1 MARVL
6 EVAPAFVG
14 IAWLTASAAIVA
26 WTLSE
31 RMGFS
36 RLINTAVHQLD
47 LYATGIES
55 ELAKYESLPSML
67 ELDEEIFAT
76 LKKPDD
82 AELRAKANRTLLN
95 LKVRA
100 GSLAIR
106 LMDPRGVVLASSD
119 WLESGSLVGRDLSST
134 DFYKQALQSGRAR
147 TFVAESTR
155 GAPEYEFA
163 HTMTRRGQVVGVVA
177 VRVSLESIESTWI
190 EYAAGSQSE
199 KLLVIDDNG
208 VIIMSSNPAWRYK
221 TMAALPPERREAL
234 MRGGRYSSAPLEPLP
249 LAVERPLEFGS
260 RLVRLRGQDPN
271 KGDAD
276 AGELYIAE
284 EQKMSRPGWQLMTLS
299 STANVRRDAWHNAI
313 VGAAIGTLVGLLGH
327 YLVQRRRVIAQL
339 LAARADI
346 QRANEELETRVQART
361 MELLEANEALIGE
374 IAKHKLTEQNLR
386 AAQDELVQSSRLAV
400 LGQMSAGITHEINQ
414 PLQALRAL
422 SDNCR
427 QLLKAGRTDGVDFN
441 LGLIADLTDRMGR
454 ITKQLKAFARKG
466 PVHHDSVR
474 LAGAVANVLELL
486 CARIRAEHVAV
497 EVDVAEGLRVAC
509 DSHRLEQVLLNLFSN
524 ALDAMKDRGFRS
536 LGIAAEVAGDRVR
549 VRITDT
555 GTGLPDE
562 VLNQLFKPFFSTKP
576 PGEGLGLGLV
586 ISSSIV
592 RETGGTLRGYNLPG
606 GAAFEFDLQ
615 LDREREMSHAISHV

>member
-1 MARVL
+1 MMARVL

-14 IAWLTASAAIVA
+14 IAWLTVSAAIVA

-67 ELDEEIFAT
+67 ELDEDIFAA
-76 LKKPDD
+76 LRKPDD
-82 AELRAKANRTLLN
+82 ARLRARANRTLLN
-95 LKVRA
+95 LNVRA

-106 LMDPRGVVLASSD
+106 LMDPQGIVLASSN
-119 WLESGSLVGRDLSST
+119 WLESDNLVGRDLSHT
-134 DFYKQALQSGRAR
+134 EFYKQALRNGRAR
-147 TFVAESTR
+147 TFMAESTR

-163 HTMTRRGQVVGVVA
+163 HTMTRRGQVVDMVA

-199 KLLVIDDNG
+199 KLLVIDDSG

-221 TMAALPPERREAL
+221 TIEPLPAARRDAL
-234 MRGGRYSSAPLEPLP
+234 TREGRYSSARLEPLP
-249 LAVERPLEFGS
+249 LAAERPLEFGT
-260 RLVRLRGQDPN
+260 RLVRLRGQDPQ
-271 KGDAD
+271 KDAD
-276 AGELYIAE
+276 PGELYIAE
-284 EQKMSRPGWQLMTLS
+284 EQKMSRPGWRLMTLS
-299 STANVRRDAWHNAI
+299 STTNVRRDALHNAI
-313 VGAAIGTLVGLLGH
+313 VGAAIGTLVGLLGY

-339 LAARADI
+339 LSARADI
-346 QRANEELETRVQART
+346 QRANEELEVRVQSRT
-361 MELLEANEALIGE
+361 MELLEANEALVGE
-374 IAKHKLTEQNLR
+374 IAKHKLTERELR

-427 QLLKAGRTDGVDFN
+427 QLLKVGRTDGVDFN

-474 LAGAVANVLELL
+474 LVGAIANALELL
-486 CARIRAEHVAV
+486 SSRIRAAHVAV
-497 EVDVAEGLRVAC
+497 QVDVAENLRVAC
-509 DSHRLEQVLLNLFSN
+509 DGYRLEQVLLNLLSN
-524 ALDAMKDRGFRS
+524 ALDAMKDEPLRT
-536 LGIAAEVAGDRVR
+536 LGIHAEAAGDRVR

-562 VLNQLFKPFFSTKP
+562 VLDQLFKPFFSTKP

-615 LDREREMSHAISHV
+615 LKEESSHAISHV